1 MDKKIHE
8 IESRMV
14 QREKEL
20 LHVIEQI
27 KINNR
32 MERMQLEAFHKQVS
46 CSAPVSSIDLP

>member
-1 MDKKIHE
+1 
-8 IESRMV
+8 MV

-46 CSAPVSSIDLP
+46 CSAPVSSTYLDHMIHLGTAR